1 MADYGIERPARDR
14 VIRASF
20 DLLGLQSFLTVGE
33 DEVRA
38 WPIRRGATA
47 LKAAGTIHSD
57 LERGFIRAE
66 VIGYGD
72 FLRAGSMAA
81 AREAGVLRVEGKDYE
96 VRDGEIMHV
105 RFNV

>member
-1 MADYGIERPARDR
+1 

-20 DLLGLQSFLTVGE
+20 ELLGLQSFLTVGE

-66 VIGYGD
+66 VIGYED

-81 AREAGVLRVEGKDYE
+81 AREVGVLRVEGKDYE